1 MDQFTPGQGVKIQ
14 QAWEMYR
21 HKFGYSELF
30 SVAEDGYSCVGGP
43 SAKPTSVKPTTAKPT
58 AKQTSKPTS
67 KPTSRKP
74 TSKPVMIPTK
84 KPTKKPVLKN

>member
-43 SAKPTSVKPTTAKPT
+43 SANPNTLKPTSKQPLSKPTKKPT
-58 AKQTSKPTS
+58 LKPTSKPTS
-67 KPTSRKP
+67 KPA
-74 TSKPVMIPTK
+74 TK
-84 KPTKKPVLKN
+84 KPSKKKSV